1 MSLKL
6 SLLATHSGDLQRL
19 SANVPVTAQ
28 PMQVSTVS
36 GDQQSLMADIN
47 KNRPD
52 VVVAD
57 FNGVNRDD
65 LSMLEATIRNLPQTA
80 FILLA
85 ADRSPE
91 FLLNAMR
98 IGVREIVPLPLI
110 NGELKEAVARQVD
123 RTVSL
128 SGRGKKSKTIAFVSA
143 KGGSGATFL
152 VTSLATALAKRG
164 RAVGFFDL
172 NLQFGD
178 AIVYLTERQPT
189 VTLSDLARQI
199 DRADADFL
207 KALMMPIQTGLWA
220 LPGPDT
226 PERAMEIKPAVI
238 EQIITTS
245 RSSFDFTLLDIGRG
259 IDAVSVKALDLCDEI
274 YVVMQLSIPSIQDS
288 KRLLNLM
295 NSLGYPRDKVR
306 LVANRVQKGGDIG
319 AEDVQKALSVNI
331 RHLIPNS
338 WPAAVHTANHGISIL
353 DHAPKDPLSKA
364 INELAL
370 QISPQEVVQ
379 AVPTKWLGQL
389 FGARKPI

>member
-28 PMQVSTVS
+28 PLQITTTS
-36 GDQQSLMADIN
+36 GDQQTLIAQVN
-47 KNRPD
+47 KSRPD

-57 FNGVNRDD
+57 FTGVTRDD
-65 LSMLEATIRNLPQTA
+65 LSGLESTIRNLPQTA

-85 ADRSPE
+85 ADRSAE

-98 IGVREIVPLPLI
+98 IGVREVVPLPLI

-123 RTVSL
+123 RSISVN
-128 SGRGKKSKTIAFVSA
+128 GRGKKNKTIAFVSA

-152 VTSLATALAKRG
+152 VTSLATALAKQG
-164 RAVGFFDL
+164 RSVGFFDL

-199 DRADADFL
+199 DRADTDFL

-226 PERAMEIKPAVI
+226 PERAMEIKPAMI
-238 EQIITTS
+238 EQVLTTS
-245 RSSFDFTLLDIGRG
+245 RSCFDFTLLDIGRG
-259 IDAVSVKALDLCDEI
+259 IDSVSVKALDMCDEI
-274 YVVMQLSIPSIQDS
+274 YVVMQFSIPSIQDS

-295 NSLGYPRDKVR
+295 NSLGYSRDKVQ
-306 LVANRVQKGGDIG
+306 LLANRAQKGGDIG
-319 AEDVQKALSVNI
+319 ADDVTKALGVSI
-331 RHLIPNS
+331 KTTIPNS

-364 INELAL
+364 IIELAT
-370 QISPQEVVQ
+370 QISPQESTVST
-379 AVPTKWLGQL
+379 PNKWLGQL
-389 FGARKPI
+389 FGSRKSV